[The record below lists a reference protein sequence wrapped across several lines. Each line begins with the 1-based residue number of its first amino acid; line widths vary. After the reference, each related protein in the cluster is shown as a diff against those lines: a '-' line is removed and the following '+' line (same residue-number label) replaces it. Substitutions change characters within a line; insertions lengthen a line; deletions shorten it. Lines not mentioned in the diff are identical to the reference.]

1 MAFDDHADELAQ
13 VGGVVDDHDVEV
25 LGDGASTSDPGGAVR
40 TAVPGTILSLTSRAT
55 RWRSECAAS
64 CAT

>member
-25 LGDGASTSDPGGAVR
+25 LGHGASAPDPAGVVR
-40 TAVPGTILSLTSRAT
+40 TAVPGTILS
-55 RWRSECAAS
+55 
-64 CAT
+64 